1 MGLTPGSYEAFCF
14 DQAIWYFGT
23 SLQSEL
29 EQVGVKKSSEESS
42 NEATRKRILN
52 RFLGAPEAK
61 QQYMDPSVLFG
72 TG

>member
-1 MGLTPGSYEAFCF
+1 VGLTPGSYEAFCF
-14 DQAIWYFGT
+14 DQAVWYFGT

-29 EQVGVKKSSEESS
+29 EQVGMKKSSEEAS

-52 RFLGAPEAK
+52 RFLGTPEEK

>member
-1 MGLTPGSYEAFCF
+1 M
-14 DQAIWYFGT
+14 
-23 SLQSEL
+23 
-29 EQVGVKKSSEESS
+29 KKSSEEAS

-52 RFLGAPEAK
+52 RFLGTAEEK